1 MNLLNPQ
8 EAPGEAD
15 DPRAGDQPEG
25 VGHPRRRVLVAQVRA
40 EAHQGIAIESSEKQ
54 RERVRKEATDRER
67 KSSLLM
73 ALLANVESR
82 WTKTSL
88 VCAEGVFVLGFRRL
102 RL

>member
-54 RERVRKEATDRER
+54 REGKKRSHRQREKEQSINGSPCQR
-67 KSSLLM
+67 
-73 ALLANVESR
+73 
-82 WTKTSL
+82 
-88 VCAEGVFVLGFRRL
+88 GV
-102 RL
+102 